1 MIKFK
6 IDQQEYIVPEKI
18 TIENY
23 VKIFKIKDFF
33 SENYFAAKLINI
45 VTNAPVD
52 DLLQV
57 DYEEVN
63 YVANYL
69 MTLFPTDKPKFI
81 DRFELNGVHYGF
93 FPNWKDLTF
102 AEFVDLDTIS
112 TKKPDEILDMLHILA
127 AIMFRPIV
135 SQKSEH
141 EFEIEK
147 YDVKTMKERAELFK
161 KELDINYVLG
171 GQFFFIKYA
180 RMFSGYTQV
189 SLIPKLSIWMKI
201 KLLWT
206 LRKIIWAQIFKKS
219 SAGSWSLTEFQE
231 MILRSISTSTK
242 KI

>member
-6 IDQQEYIVPEKI
+6 IEQQEYIVPEKI

-33 SENYFAAKLINI
+33 SEDYFAAKLINI
-45 VTNAPVD
+45 VTGAPVE

-57 DYEEVN
+57 DYEKVN

-135 SQKSEH
+135 SEKSQH

-147 YDVKTMKERAELFK
+147 YDVKTMKERADLFK
-161 KELDINYVLG
+161 KELDIKYVLG

-180 RMFSGYTQV
+180 KIFSGYTQM
-189 SLIPKLSIWMKI
+189 SSIPKLSIWTKI
-201 KLLWT
+201 KLVWT
-206 LRKIIWAQIFKKS
+206 LRKIIWALIFKKS
-219 SAGSWSLTEFQE
+219 SGGSWSLTELQQ
-231 MILRSISTSTK
+231 MILRSTSMSIK
-242 KI
+242 KT